1 MTIKGKKKKKRVCE
15 VLCESQAGQRAAAGS
30 GGARSTGS
38 PPGPAPPRPAPGG
51 DTGGWG
57 QPGRVASEG
66 LTGPDGPLKRSDSS
80 YKHRLACSYLE
91 QCKKLIKKPSEHAS
105 TEGSALSNGS
115 GNVLYEQPD

>member
-1 MTIKGKKKKKRVCE
+1 MKAR
-15 VLCESQAGQRAAAGS
+15 RGS
-30 GGARSTGS
+30 GLRLGPGGRVPQAA
-38 PPGPAPPRPAPGG
+38 PPVLPRPAPGG

-105 TEGSALSNGS
+105 TKGSALSNGS